1 MCLLRDGHFFIME
14 NIMEN
19 NRDQFLW
26 VERYRPRKLDDCIL
40 PDDQLKTFREF
51 VATGEIPNMLLCGS
65 AGVGKTT
72 IARAICEELG
82 CDYIIINGSEE
93 SGIDVLRTKIREF
106 ASSVSFG
113 GKTKVVILDEAD
125 YLNPNSTQPA
135 LRAFIEEFANNCR
148 FIFTCN
154 FKNRIIAPLHS
165 RTAVIEFKLT
175 KADRPKMAGR
185 FMKRLSDI
193 LATENVSFDEK
204 VVAEVLKKHFPD
216 YRRVLNELQRYSVS
230 GTIDEGILVNIQEV
244 NMKEL
249 VASLKS
255 KDFKKMR
262 NWVVDNIDND
272 PNLIFRKIY
281 DTIVDDVK
289 YPSQLVLLLADY
301 QYKAA
306 FAANPEINLV
316 ACLAEI
322 MAGMEWK

>member
-1 MCLLRDGHFFIME
+1 MNASKE
-14 NIMEN
+14 
-19 NRDQFLW
+19 QFLW
-26 VERYRPRKLDDCIL
+26 VEKYRPRKLDDCIL

-193 LATENVSFDEK
+193 LATENVTFDEK

-249 VASLKS
+249 VTSLKS

-281 DTIVDDVK
+281 DTILDEVK